1 MRTAD
6 YLINA
11 GTGMFSFQRT
21 MGELGLV
28 LGKSLGLLC
37 LARVL
42 DAVPGREWR
51 LEPVW
56 NT

>member
-1 MRTAD
+1 
-6 YLINA
+6 
-11 GTGMFSFQRT
+11 MFSFQRT
-21 MGELGLV
+21 MGELGFV
-28 LGKSLGLLC
+28 LGKSSGLLC

-51 LEPVW
+51 LELVW